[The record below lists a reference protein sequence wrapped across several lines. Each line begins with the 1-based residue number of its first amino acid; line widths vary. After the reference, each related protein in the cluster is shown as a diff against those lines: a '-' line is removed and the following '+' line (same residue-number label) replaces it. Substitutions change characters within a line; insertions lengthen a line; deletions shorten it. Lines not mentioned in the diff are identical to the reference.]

1 MELNAW
7 HYSTSLIMRP
17 LNHDYIPEFITAK
30 KKKHNKTKFKNKH
43 FFQMQVNLLRF
54 YSEYKLEL
62 KL

>member
-17 LNHDYIPEFITAK
+17 LNHDYIPEFITANK
-30 KKKHNKTKFKNKH
+30 KKNKLKNKH
-43 FFQMQVNLLRF
+43 FFQMQVNLFRF

>member
-17 LNHDYIPEFITAK
+17 LNHDYIPEFITEK
-30 KKKHNKTKFKNKH
+30 KTKFKNKH
-43 FFQMQVNLLRF
+43 FFQMQVNLFRF

>member
-1 MELNAW
+1 
-7 HYSTSLIMRP
+7 MRP

-30 KKKHNKTKFKNKH
+30 KKNMFKNKH